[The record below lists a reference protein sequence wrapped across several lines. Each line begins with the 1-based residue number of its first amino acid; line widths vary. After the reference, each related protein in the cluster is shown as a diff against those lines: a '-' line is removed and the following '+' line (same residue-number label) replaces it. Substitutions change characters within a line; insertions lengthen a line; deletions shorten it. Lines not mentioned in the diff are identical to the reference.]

1 MSYILLSTNSRLDRE
16 SVDHIVD
23 QIGRYLLASGGA
35 LTARAVCR
43 AWRKF
48 TDAELARRATLTPL
62 YDRTRSGM
70 LVLVTGAEGLQLGIL
85 RVSRTSSTSSA
96 TASVTASATAGASTN
111 VLDAVSAASDPDVS
125 VHVLPLAGPCRLP
138 LVRMLDVKPM
148 DLEYLPAILERFP
161 NLHTA
166 RIPSQEVSLMPLPR
180 LVVDGTPALLPALGQ
195 VGKLVINVRGGDAR
209 HLRAEAPDVTDLR
222 ELVIIMHPKRKG
234 ENVQRMLA
242 SGVPSYLA
250 GLFSSDLEA
259 HVPSRW
265 PRTVRLAVATLKS
278 GGNVTIVN
286 TELEDIGALFGRPT
300 VFVSPEAVLGRS
312 TPFTSGPAGAAG
324 AAGPAEPPSSGSSSS
339 SIADFYPSPSG
350 PITLTPA
357 MFAELLEGTEGDSG
371 RNQKSL
377 EDAIMEHGV
386 RRTWANKF
394 GELRSI
400 TLAEYVAEVG
410 REELRLEAYFD

>member
-1 MSYILLSTNSRLDRE
+1 MSYILLSTNSRLNRE

-23 QIGRYLLASGGA
+23 QIGRYLLAAGGA
-35 LTARAVCR
+35 LTARAVCK

-62 YDRTRSGM
+62 YDRTRAGM
-70 LVLVTGAEGLQLGIL
+70 LALVTGKEGLQVGIL
-85 RVSRTSSTSSA
+85 RVSRTSST
-96 TASVTASATAGASTN
+96 TSVTAAATAGASTN
-111 VLDAVSAASDPDVS
+111 VLDAVSAAADPDVS
-125 VHVLPLAGPCRLP
+125 VHVLPLSGPCRLS
-138 LVRMLDVKPM
+138 LVRVLDVKPM
-148 DLEYLPAILERFP
+148 DLEYLPAILSLFP

-209 HLRAEAPDVTDLR
+209 HLRAEAPDVTGLQ

-234 ENVQRMLA
+234 ENVQRMFA
-242 SGVPSYLA
+242 NGVPSYLA

-259 HVPSRW
+259 HIPSHW
-265 PRTVRLAVATLKS
+265 PRTVRLAVATLKAR
-278 GGNVTIVN
+278 GNVTIVN
-286 TELEDIGALFGRPT
+286 AELDDIGALFGRPT

-312 TPFTSGPAGAAG
+312 TPTTTGPGPAGAAG
-324 AAGPAEPPSSGSSSS
+324 PPSSGSSSS

-350 PITLTPA
+350 PITLAPA
-357 MFAELLEGTEGDSG
+357 MFAELLGETDSDSG

-394 GELRSI
+394 GELRSLTI
-400 TLAEYVAEVG
+400 AEYVAEVG